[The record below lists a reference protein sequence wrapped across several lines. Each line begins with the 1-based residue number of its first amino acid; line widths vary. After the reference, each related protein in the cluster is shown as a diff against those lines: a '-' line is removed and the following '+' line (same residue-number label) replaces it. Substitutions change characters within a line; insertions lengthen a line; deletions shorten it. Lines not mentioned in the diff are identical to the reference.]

1 VQDKKINLIDN
12 THTEGSVLAMRVWV
26 QPPLD
31 IERLKARNEQELH
44 KIIFGCL
51 HIFNFNP
58 LTARGILEDFGIPIM
73 LVKQVTTK
81 FEEILNN
88 FAPLPAGGVHLVRS
102 QQDGWQYKGDQGG
115 LEISGYN
122 AEGGAKVIKG
132 LVDGTLTL
140 LNT

>member
-1 VQDKKINLIDN
+1 
-12 THTEGSVLAMRVWV
+12 
-26 QPPLD
+26 
-31 IERLKARNEQELH
+31 
-44 KIIFGCL
+44 
-51 HIFNFNP
+51 
-58 LTARGILEDFGIPIM
+58 M